1 LGERDPALSQPL
13 CGVTKADV
21 QALQLKLNNSMKKK
35 ILRQLIMLSKRLMYG
50 FFIQLFM
57 CSVLLANTGKAQ
69 RKTIEEVTLSIDL
82 RDKTLLQF
90 FRHVEAKTDFKFTY
104 NNDLVDLRQK
114 VTVEERDL
122 SLYKVLETV
131 SRQIDL
137 YFVQVNDNIHV
148 KSPTNGK
155 GVTVE
160 MEHVKDV
167 AVSGTVTDAN
177 SQPIPGVT
185 VFITGTNIGT
195 ATDINGKYSIT
206 VPEGS
211 ELVFSFVGYETQ
223 KIALGGRTI
232 INVTL
237 REDMASLDEVV
248 VVGYGTQKI
257 REVTSSIAHLDES
270 DFPQGAVYQS
280 PLQLLSGRIAGLA
293 VSRANGGDPTA
304 GVEIQLRGVSSIRGS
319 NAPLVVVD
327 GVPGG
332 SLSAIPP
339 ESIESISVLR
349 DGSAAA
355 IYGTRANAGVII
367 ITTKQGV
374 PGKQE
379 ITYSSYLYTERY
391 ANKPSMINSE
401 KYRSLISEWANSDDD
416 YLREAAAPMVDYG
429 HDTDWFDV
437 ITQSAISQVHNLSMS
452 GGSEHTRYF
461 GSFNFRDQ
469 NGLIK
474 RTGKSEINGKL
485 SLIHTEIDGRLTVNL
500 NLSNTFI
507 TAHPFDG
514 NIMEQAYKRNPTMPV
529 YNSDPSLTS
538 YLYNP
543 SGELFEISGYRAPN
557 PIGLIEQFDR
567 DNRSAVF
574 LGSGKVSFEF
584 IPGLIG
590 SVLGAYERLNA
601 TNNFYE
607 SKDSWSSWNETQA
620 GGSASKTSSLV
631 ESKTLESTLNYDFEI
646 GGNHKFSALVGYSF
660 QEQIDENFG
669 AANRTFLSDLFK
681 TNNLGA
687 GLQISR
693 GSFATPV
700 SSSKS
705 SNRLIA
711 GFARVNYNYQEKYL
725 FSASIRREGS
735 TRFGIDNKW
744 GNFPAVSAGWRISG
758 EEFMANSSVITELKL
773 RAGYGVTG
781 NQGIPNYLSLSRLNR
796 SGFMLY
802 QGEWIPGYSP
812 SSNPNP
818 NLRWEKKSEA
828 NFGVDVTF
836 FKNVSL
842 TLDLYDRTTKDLLF
856 EYRVPV
862 PPNIFE
868 RTWANVGSI
877 NNKGIELSVSAT
889 AISKE
894 DFIWQPSFNISFNS
908 NKLVSLSN
916 DLYEQS
922 DLRLALPNAGVFGLS
937 DETIYRVEE
946 GKPIGNIYT
955 WEHAGFSEQGEWLV
969 WNADNT
975 EKILP
980 TQANYEDRRVTG
992 NGVPKSWFGFN
1003 NTIIYRDFDLQLS
1016 LRGALGF
1023 ELLNMIHLHRARIN
1037 MLPANIPVRTLDEPA
1052 LLQSRSLQ
1060 NYLDSYW
1067 VEKGD
1072 YVKLDN
1078 LALGYTIPVKGVHN
1092 LRVYL
1097 SGQNLLTIT
1106 KYKGEDPEHSIVGLI
1121 PSHDDYWNYPKTRTY
1136 SAGLNLKF

>member
-1 LGERDPALSQPL
+1 ME
-13 CGVTKADV
+13 K
-21 QALQLKLNNSMKKK
+21 KL
-35 ILRQLIMLSKRLMYG
+35 LRQLIMLSKRLMYA
-50 FFIQLFM
+50 FLIQLFM
-57 CSVLLANTGKAQ
+57 CTVLFANTGNAQ
-69 RKTIEEVTLSIDL
+69 RKTIEEVKVTLNL
-82 RDKTLLQF
+82 EGKTLLQF
-90 FRHVEAKTDFKFTY
+90 FRQVEAKTDFKFTY
-104 NNDLVDLRQK
+104 NDDLVDLGQK
-114 VTVEERDL
+114 VTVEEKNR
-122 SLYKVLETV
+122 SLYQVLEAV
-131 SRQIDL
+131 SRQVDL
-137 YFVQVNDNIHV
+137 HFVQVNENIHV
-148 KSPTNGK
+148 KSVIGRAEQA
-155 GVTVE
+155 VE
-160 MEHVKDV
+160 IAQLADIT
-167 AVSGTVTDAN
+167 VSGTVTDN
-177 SQPIPGVT
+177 NGEPIPGVT
-185 VFITGTNIGT
+185 ISLPGTTIGT
-195 ATDINGKYSIT
+195 ATGLDGKYTLT

-211 ELVFSFVGYETQ
+211 TLVFSFIGYETQ
-223 KIALGGRTI
+223 SITVGDRSVIDVVL
-232 INVTL
+232 N
-237 REDMASLDEVV
+237 EDMASLDEVV
-248 VVGYGTQKI
+248 VVGYGTQKV

-319 NAPLVVVD
+319 NSPLVVVD

-332 SLSAIPP
+332 SLNAIPP

-374 PGKQE
+374 PGSRE
-379 ITYSSYLYTERY
+379 ITYSTYLYTERY
-391 ANKPSMINSE
+391 ANKPKMVSAA
-401 KYRSLISEWANSDDD
+401 KYRSLKNEWMNSDDA
-416 YLREAAAPMVDYG
+416 YLREIAAPMVDYG

-437 ITQSAISQVHNLSMS
+437 ITQKGISQVHNLSMS
-452 GGSEHTRYF
+452 GGSENTRYF

-469 NGLIK
+469 KGLIK
-474 RTGKSEINGKL
+474 QTGKSELNGKL
-485 SLIHTEIDGRLTVNL
+485 SLIHTEFDGKLKLNL

-507 TAHPFDG
+507 TANPFDG
-514 NIMEQAYKRNPTMPV
+514 NIMEQVYKRNPTMPV
-529 YNSDPSLTS
+529 YNTDPSLNS

-543 SGELFEISGYRAPN
+543 NGQFFEIGGYRAPN
-557 PIGLIEQFDR
+557 PMGLIEQFDR
-567 DNRSAVF
+567 ENRSAVF

-584 IPGLIG
+584 IPGLVG
-590 SVLGAYERLNA
+590 SVMGAYERLNA

-607 SKDSWSSWNETQA
+607 SKDSWASWNETQA

-631 ESKTLESTLNYDFEI
+631 ESRTLESTLNYDFQLN
-646 GGNHKFSALVGYSF
+646 GDHNFSALVGYSF
-660 QEQIDENFG
+660 QEQVDEGFS

-711 GFARVNYNYQEKYL
+711 GFTRVNYNFQEKYL
-725 FSASIRREGS
+725 FSASLRREGS
-735 TRFGIDNKW
+735 TRFGADNKW

-758 EEFMANSSVITELKL
+758 EEFMSDSRVFTDLKL
-773 RAGYGVTG
+773 RVGYGVTG

-802 QGEWIPGYSP
+802 QGDWIPGYSP

-818 NLRWEKKSEA
+818 NLRWEKKSET
-828 NFGVDVTF
+828 NFGIDVVF
-836 FKNVSL
+836 FKNISL
-842 TLDLYDRTTKDLLF
+842 TIDLYDRTTKDLLF

-877 NNKGIELSVSAT
+877 NNRGIEFSVNAT
-889 AISKE
+889 AISK
-894 DFIWQPSFNISFNS
+894 DNFTWYPSFNISFNS

-955 WEHAGFSEQGEWLV
+955 WEHAGFSDQGQWLV
-969 WNADNT
+969 WNATNT
-975 EKILP
+975 ERILP
-980 TQANYEDRRVTG
+980 TEANYEDRRVTG
-992 NGVPKSWFGFN
+992 NGVPKSWFGLN
-1003 NTIIYRDFDLQLS
+1003 NTFVYKEFDLQVS
-1016 LRGALGF
+1016 LRGALCF
-1023 ELLNMIHLHRARIN
+1023 ELLNMIHLHRARLN

-1052 LLQSRSLQ
+1052 LLNSTSLQ

-1078 LALGYTIPVKGVHN
+1078 ISLGYTIPIKGVSN
-1092 LRVYL
+1092 LRVYI

-1121 PSHDDYWNYPKTRTY
+1121 PSHDDYWNYPKTKTY
-1136 SAGLNLKF
+1136 SAGLNVKF